1 MTSDLVGRARL
12 FVDSRAGAL
21 AEAGDVVIPI
31 HEGVFEASHIAGEL
45 GELAAGR
52 IGGRSKPSEVTVF
65 KSLGMAVEDVAA
77 AHLAFE
83 RAAGRGLGR
92 ALVV

>member
-1 MTSDLVGRARL
+1 METAVVRDARL

-21 AEAGDVVIPI
+21 SEAGDIVIPI
-31 HEGVFEASHIAGEL
+31 KEGAIDQSHIAGEL
-45 GELAAGR
+45 GDVFGGRVAGR
-52 IGGRSKPSEVTVF
+52 RTPSEITVF

-83 RAAGRGLGR
+83 RASERGLGR
-92 ALVV
+92 GFVL